1 MGSLQVWLKCNVA
14 HINLFTTI
22 MSIVVPNFV
31 WYLIVTLVFIT
42 GNIVG
47 LTAFQPISQFFT
59 RPSKAG
65 GTRSGTL
72 CNSQN
77 SPSIDSSSFTYQP
90 FHQHRDV
97 VIVGG
102 ALAGLSAALYLSQMD
117 PSRHITILD
126 RYEYG
131 TPTSKS
137 KHAEPA
143 SFAAAGMLA
152 PQSERLPPGKYL
164 DLCLES
170 RRMFPGF
177 CDMVE
182 TLARASGEEGSK
194 YLYGNQFRDS
204 ADTDLDPWS
213 VGYVGTG
220 GFLAPAFAG
229 DAVATWAPPE
239 GTSATWLDTTQ
250 VLELEPGLNP
260 KVVGGWWFPD
270 DASVDARRL
279 TCSLRAAC
287 VAAGVQILSGPQF
300 EVSSLD
306 LIDGKCLGLGLQT
319 SKNKTGQ
326 RYIKANDILIANGAW
341 MRTLLPVPIEPHKGQ
356 SLSLQMPT
364 DRPPILRR
372 VLFAQDSY
380 IVPKADG
387 KIVVGA
393 TVEAGSYDPNVTPSG
408 LLHILNHA
416 IQLAPCLKDLPIVE
430 TWAGLRPTTPD
441 KGPILG
447 KTPWENLFVAGGYW
461 RNGVLLAPKTGQ
473 LLASLIVE
481 RGKSDQG
488 TFLSSTDA
496 SFLDS
501 FAWNRFT
508 CASGSVTMA
517 ANARYAAS
525 FYPVH
530 KRSSTGVAAA
540 VGTELGFYSTA
551 RAAVEDRKKD
561 RNLLWN
567 VDNSEE
573 DTFEKAALMGKQ
585 DAAAYRSGDDPKD
598 SVQDW
603 PSLLQLS
610 DKDVNGSKIMSSSFF
625 EGSADAITVGTSD
638 EGGIDL
644 KNIYKSI
651 RDNKEEN
658 QVSFNSEKES
668 NDGNKRADPGFRIF
682 RIDPET
688 GEETEVPPYSSPGV
702 FQKIEKESKSTTSDE
717 KIDTTDLSSI
727 YTSIHKNK
735 SSRGL
740 AMDNSQRKES
750 PTDPGFRIFH
760 VDPATGEERC
770 VPPYTSPGAF
780 LESLSRPSSKNPP
793 NGTVAF
799 EQKQP
804 EVVNAYDETTFDGYQ
819 LIMQAN
825 ARGSREEELLAMKAA
840 RHRNRLDDVDLSK
853 VGVKKDDN
861 FEGGTE
867 SQY

>member
-1 MGSLQVWLKCNVA
+1 ME
-14 HINLFTTI
+14 
-22 MSIVVPNFV
+22 
-31 WYLIVTLVFIT
+31 
-42 GNIVG
+42 
-47 LTAFQPISQFFT
+47 
-59 RPSKAG
+59 
-65 GTRSGTL
+65 
-72 CNSQN
+72 
-77 SPSIDSSSFTYQP
+77 SSSFTYKP
-90 FHQHRDV
+90 LNQHRDV

-117 PSRHITILD
+117 PSRHITVLD
-126 RYEYG
+126 RHEYG
-131 TPTSKS
+131 NPTPNSE
-137 KHAEPA
+137 HAQPA

-152 PQSERLPPGKYL
+152 PQSERLPPGQYL

-182 TLARASGEEGSK
+182 TLARASGDEGAK
-194 YLYGNQFRDS
+194 YLYRNQFRDN
-204 ADTDLDPWS
+204 AGTELDPWS

-287 VAAGVQILSGPQF
+287 VAAGVQILSGPQY

-306 LIDGKCLGLGLQT
+306 LIDGKCRGLWLQT
-319 SKNKTGQ
+319 SKNKDGQ
-326 RYIKANDILIANGAW
+326 RYIKANDILIASGAW
-341 MRTLLPVPIEPHKGQ
+341 LRNLLPVPIEPHKGQ

-364 DRPPILRR
+364 DRPPMLRR

-416 IQLAPCLKDLPIVE
+416 IQLTPCLKDLPIVE

-447 KTPWENLFVAGGYW
+447 ETPWNNLFVAGGYW

-473 LLASLIVE
+473 LLASLIAE
-481 RGKSDQG
+481 RGKRDQG

-508 CASGSVTMA
+508 SAGGSVAMA

-530 KRSSTGVAAA
+530 SRSSTGVAAA

-561 RNLLWN
+561 RDLLWN
-567 VDNSEE
+567 VDKSEE
-573 DTFEKAALMGKQ
+573 DTFEKAALMGKK
-585 DAAAYRSGDDPKD
+585 DATVYRSGEEPED

-610 DKDVNGSKIMSSSFF
+610 EKDNNRSRIVKKIFF

-638 EGGIDL
+638 EEGIDL
-644 KNIYKSI
+644 KRIYKPA

-658 QVSFNSEKES
+658 PES
-668 NDGNKRADPGFRIF
+668 
-682 RIDPET
+682 
-688 GEETEVPPYSSPGV
+688 GEETELPPYSFPGA
-702 FQKIEKESKSTTSDE
+702 FQKNTIEEESE
-717 KIDTTDLSSI
+717 RVNFGERIDTADLSSI

-735 SSRGL
+735 STSGL
-740 AMDNSQRKES
+740 VIDNSNRAES
-750 PTDPGFRIFH
+750 RTDPGFRIFH
-760 VDPATGEERC
+760 VDSVTGEELE

-780 LESLSRPSSKNPP
+780 LETFRSKSEDPP
-793 NGTVAF
+793 NSAMSL
-799 EQKQP
+799 EQMQP
-804 EVVNAYDETTFDGYQ
+804 AAENDYDETTFDGYQ
-819 LIMQAN
+819 SILQAN

-840 RHRNRLDDVDLSK
+840 RHRNRLDNVDLSK
-853 VGVKKDDN
+853 VGVKKDDSS
-861 FEGGTE
+861 EEETE
-867 SQY
+867 PPC